1 MTASVEELVRRIDE
15 LESRAV
21 LRDDTCLN
29 DAEERLNFVVGW
41 GTGVPGGTTQSLSK
55 PSR

>member
-21 LRDDTCLN
+21 LPDEIRQLR
-29 DAEERLNFVVGW
+29 AAAFVVELNPEL
-41 GTGVPGGTTQSLSK
+41 V
-55 PSR
+55 R

>member
-21 LRDDTCLN
+21 LRDDTCQ
-29 DAEERLNFVVGW
+29 RL
-41 GTGVPGGTTQSLSK
+41 
-55 PSR
+55 